1 MTKDRSDEPPREQ
14 SGITRRAFVA
24 GAAAGGVGGWAA
36 ATLPRW
42 ALQDDPHRP
51 PSLYEFFVDNFWFE
65 SAGLYDEQP
74 NAPLRG
80 QQRADVVILGGGFAG
95 MSTAFHLAQRL
106 PEKRIV
112 LLEGAVCGYGASG
125 RNGGF
130 ADPGS
135 PGLHT
140 VYDEQGPEAARRYY
154 DATMLGLAQIR
165 DFVETYGV
173 DCELENNGSISLATE
188 AQHLTALEATKRR
201 YDEMGLACE
210 LLDTSDVRRT
220 VASDRFVAGL
230 RDPRHAILNP
240 AKLARG
246 MKRVI
251 EGLGVEVFERSRIL
265 RLDHGPRL
273 RVECEYGSIEAP
285 QAVVTLNGY
294 APQLGLF
301 QQRLL
306 PLTNYVVATE
316 PLSAA
321 QRESIGWRGREGLS
335 DLRLQFMYL
344 RLTADDRIVFGGE
357 SSPYFYGS
365 QPASGSYEPSLE
377 RLRRSLLVT
386 FPQLEGVRFS
396 HGWGGTMGFTRDFM
410 PSIGRLHDAENVFY
424 ALAFNG
430 EGVVMTQLAGRI
442 VADLVTGEA
451 SPLTRLPIVGRS
463 MPWLGP
469 EPFRSLGV
477 KITEGLLQRWGGNPL
492 GRRGRGD
499 NGDRSS
505 GSPNSGRSQSR

>member
-1 MTKDRSDEPPREQ
+1 MANEQTEEPAPGR
-14 SGITRRAFVA
+14 GRITRRAFVA
-24 GAAAGGVGGWAA
+24 GAALGGIGGWASA
-36 ATLPRW
+36 MLPRW
-42 ALQDDPHRP
+42 TLEGDPHRP

-65 SAGLYDEQP
+65 SAGLRDEHP

-95 MSTAFHLAQRL
+95 MSSAFHLAQRL
-106 PEKRIV
+106 PGRRIV
-112 LLEGAVCGYGASG
+112 VLEGAVCGYGASG

-154 DATMLGLAQIR
+154 DATLLGLAQIR
-165 DFVETYGV
+165 DFVESHGV
-173 DCELENNGSISLATE
+173 DCELERNGSISLATE
-188 AQHLTALEATKRR
+188 PEHLEALEAAKLR
-201 YDEMGLACE
+201 YDEMGLPCE
-210 LLDTSDVRRT
+210 LLGASDVRRSI
-220 VASDRFVAGL
+220 ASERFLGGL
-230 RDPRHAILNP
+230 RDPQQAILNP

-251 EGLGVEVFERSRIL
+251 ENQGVEVFERSRIL
-265 RLDHGPRL
+265 RLDPASRV
-273 RVECEYGSIEAP
+273 RVECEFGSIEAP

-294 APQLGLF
+294 APQIGLF
-301 QQRLL
+301 RQRLL

-316 PLSAA
+316 PLTAA
-321 QRESIGWRGREGLS
+321 QRQSIGWTGREGLS
-335 DLRLQFMYL
+335 DMRVQFMYL
-344 RLTADDRIVFGGE
+344 RLTADGRIVFGGE

-396 HGWGGTMGFTRDFM
+396 HGWGGTMGFTLDFM
-410 PSIGRLHDAENVFY
+410 PSIGRLDGADNVFY

-442 VADLVTGEA
+442 VADLVSGE
-451 SPLTRLPIVGRS
+451 SSELTRLPIVGRP
-463 MPWLGP
+463 MPWIGP

-477 KITEGLLQRWGGNPL
+477 KITEGLLERFGAKPL
-492 GRRGRGD
+492 G
-499 NGDRSS
+499 
-505 GSPNSGRSQSR
+505 